1 MTGKPKR
8 MGTSGTMRQGQ
19 NDGIP
24 LYLKLAS
31 ILREK
36 IKRGG
41 WELGEQLP
49 TLPELQEDYG
59 VARATIR
66 QAVGILQKEGL
77 ISSARGRGTFVTF
90 EPQAQVQIPTYD
102 PLGLE
107 PGFRIEILKR
117 EPCSTCSDVGI
128 SMDPLSG
135 PFIQISKRHYFN
147 NRPYSLVDICLPR
160 RLYDK
165 LPSDGDQTQ
174 LYSQLIRDHTNIVGL
189 CGNQTITIIRAD
201 FDTAAAL
208 DLPFSSPLA
217 QILSRVLDETGT
229 TIMVYRV
236 LIPSEFFRAE
246 RQFGDIR
253 TVNPLTWRTSM
264 RPPSDT
270 DTDEKQ
276 TEQQAGRKENGL

>member
-1 MTGKPKR
+1 MTGSSKR
-8 MGTSGTMRQGQ
+8 KGMSGTMHQGQ

-31 ILREK
+31 VLREK
-36 IKRGG
+36 IKRGV

-49 TLPELQEDYG
+49 TLPELQSDYG

-66 QAVGILQKEGL
+66 QAFGILQKEGL

-90 EPQAQVQIPTYD
+90 EPQSQVQIPTYD

-117 EPCSTCSDVGI
+117 EPSPTCRDVGI
-128 SMDPLSG
+128 SMDPQSG
-135 PFIQISKRHYFN
+135 PFMQISKRHYFN
-147 NRPYSLVDICLPR
+147 DRPYSLVDICLPLS
-160 RLYDK
+160 LYDK
-165 LPSDGDQTQ
+165 LPRDGDQTH
-174 LYSQLIRDHTNIVGL
+174 LYSQLIRDHTNIAGL

-201 FDTAAAL
+201 FETAAAL

-229 TIMVYRV
+229 TVMVYRV

-253 TVNPLTWRTSM
+253 TVNPVTWRTSM
-264 RPPSDT
+264 RPPSDPE
-270 DTDEKQ
+270 TDEKK
-276 TEQQAGRKENGL
+276 TD

>member
-1 MTGKPKR
+1 MKDGSKR
-8 MGTSGTMRQGQ
+8 RGSSGTMHQGQ

-36 IKRGG
+36 IKRGH

-49 TLPELQEDYG
+49 TLPELQADYG

-66 QAVGILQKEGL
+66 QAFGILQKEGL

-117 EPCSTCSDVGI
+117 EACSACRDVGI
-128 SMDPLSG
+128 SMEPQSG

-147 NRPYSLVDICLPR
+147 DKPYSLVDICLPR
-160 RLYDK
+160 NLYDQ

-174 LYSQLIRDHTNIVGL
+174 LYSQLIRDHTNIAGL

-217 QILSRVLDETGT
+217 QILSRVLDETGE

-236 LIPSEFFRAE
+236 LIPSEFFLAE

-253 TVNPLTWRTSM
+253 TVNPVTWRTSM
-264 RPPSDT
+264 RPTPDPET
-270 DTDEKQ
+270 DDKKDDKK
-276 TEQQAGRKENGL
+276 TE